1 MKSAEQ
7 HMYLGWFSSV
17 SCGFKAMKL
26 KAKRWNQLSSQV
38 PGNTPNGKYRLR
50 LEGTLAHTTFGFIF
64 QNETDIEFSTKQ
76 ASLFIQMSKPLYRQ
90 GDKGQSSFCLLVF
103 VFSSLFLFS
112 PVLEHFKKFPSFI
125 ANLSCFL
132 LLVII
137 FLSQKQE
144 WLLLLYCYISNC
156 FNCLCG

>member
-1 MKSAEQ
+1 MKGEEGRAAHVS
-7 HMYLGWFSSV
+7 GVVFFSC
-17 SCGFKAMKL
+17 CGFKAMKL
-26 KAKRWNQLSSQV
+26 KAKRCNQLFSQV

-103 VFSSLFLFS
+103 VFGSLFLLS
-112 PVLEHFKKFPSFI
+112 PVLEHFKKFPLFI

-132 LLVII
+132 LLVL
-137 FLSQKQE
+137 F
-144 WLLLLYCYISNC
+144 C
-156 FNCLCG
+156 